1 MNCTSHAP
9 EQGLVVRLIGGR
21 DVCSCSEDFR
31 HEAECR
37 WALEKLDLRQR
48 REHLSAVG
56 AKRGPQ
62 ARERM
67 EETIKAMWEKRM
79 GRAA

>member
-1 MNCTSHAP
+1 MNCTTHTPA
-9 EQGLVVRLIGGR
+9 QAKTVKLLDGR
-21 DVCSCSEDFR
+21 DVCSCSPEWR
-31 HEAECR
+31 HEAECKFM
-37 WALEKLDLRQR
+37 LDKLDLRQR

-67 EETIKAMWEKRM
+67 EETIKVMWEKRM